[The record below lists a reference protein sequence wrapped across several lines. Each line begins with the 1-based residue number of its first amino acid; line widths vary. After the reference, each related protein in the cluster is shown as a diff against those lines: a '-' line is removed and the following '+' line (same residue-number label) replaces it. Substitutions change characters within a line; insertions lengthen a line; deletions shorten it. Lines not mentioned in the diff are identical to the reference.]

1 MSTLLLKNRKLMKA
15 VLEDAVLYAS
25 SISEFRLRNYQI
37 KPTRTAVDKAILG
50 AGGSMAV
57 MFPRQSG
64 KNEIQAQAELYLLSL
79 YAEEGGGIIKIS
91 PTDKPQNVNAFRRL
105 RDRSR
110 MSLLC
115 AAMEPD
121 GMHTI
126 TMGSAHI
133 TFLSG
138 APESRIMGATASI
151 MLEVDEAQDV
161 QPAKYDREVAPM
173 AASVNAVRVFWGTA
187 WDDQTLLARE
197 MAAAVKEQTAADQR
211 AFRITADTVIRENPP
226 YAGFVHNMI
235 ERLGRDHPHVRTQ
248 LYCENI
254 GDLSGMFSEERIA
267 AMRGEHPELREPEPG
282 LHEYIFA
289 IDVAGSD
296 ETSLKLESAGAS
308 EKRDFTALTVCEL
321 VRFCSSQYT
330 PEEAEYLKQ
339 MDPQYGEW
347 KERHLDQLF
356 RCENLDAILPTRFLK
371 YSELTR
377 RPAPDAPLR
386 LPEYRAVMRRTWRN
400 YPISEQVEQL
410 SSLMRQWHPRS
421 VIVDSTGAGA
431 GLVSGLMAA
440 DREGLVVPVS
450 FTAERKSKMGWDF
463 LGMVDSG
470 RWKEYKPLPAEKPLD
485 PPPAASRQLESCGQ
499 VLQSA
504 FYEQLRACRMTIVS
518 REAQLARWGVPDGTR
533 DPVDGHLIHDDLA
546 VSAALAS
553 FYGNA

>member
-1 MSTLLLKNRKLMKA
+1 MFTLSPKQFDTFST
-15 VLEDAVLYAS
+15 VLFDEPLFSYSGSGID
-25 SISEFRLRNYQI
+25 LRRYQI
-37 KPTRTAVDKAILG
+37 KPARTMAEKAISG
-50 AGGSMAV
+50 AGGTVAG

-64 KNEIQAQAELYLLSL
+64 KNEIQAQTELYLLSV
-79 YAEEGGGIIKIS
+79 YAQEGGGIVKIS
-91 PTDKPQNVNAFRRL
+91 PTEKPQNVNAVRRL

-110 MSLLC
+110 SSLLVDLLKS
-115 AAMEPD
+115 D
-121 GMHTI
+121 GANAWNL
-126 TMGSAHI
+126 GNARI

-267 AMRGEHPELREPEPG
+267 AMRGEHPELREPESG

-321 VRFCSSQYT
+321 VRFRSSQYT
-330 PEEAEYLKQ
+330 PEEEKYLKE
-339 MDPQYGEW
+339 MDPQYDEW

-356 RCENLDAILPTRFLK
+356 RCENLDAILPARFLK

-400 YPISEQVEQL
+400 YPISDQVEQL
-410 SSLMRQWHPRS
+410 SSLMHQWHPRS
-421 VIVDSTGAGA
+421 VIVDATGAGA

-485 PPPAASRQLESCGQ
+485 PSPAASRQLEGCGQ
-499 VLQSA
+499 VLQST

-553 FYGNA
+553 FYGNI